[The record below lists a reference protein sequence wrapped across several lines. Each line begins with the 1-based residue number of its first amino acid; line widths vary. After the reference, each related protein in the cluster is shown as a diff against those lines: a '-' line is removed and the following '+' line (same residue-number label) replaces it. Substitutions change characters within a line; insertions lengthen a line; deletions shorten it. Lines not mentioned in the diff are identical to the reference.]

1 MLHKPHNDEYS
12 LKFLKGQSKMKKLLS
27 KTRAAADKYDMF
39 GQNEKIAVGVS
50 GGKDS
55 LMLLTLMA
63 AMREFHPSHFQLT
76 ALCLDPC
83 FGGIEA
89 DYSDIRSLCGELG
102 VPLVIRRS
110 RLGEVVFEERKETN
124 PCSLCARMRRG
135 ILHNMA
141 LEEGCTRLALGHH
154 LDDAAAT
161 FWMNLTAGGRIGC
174 FSPVTYLD
182 RKKIYLIR
190 PMIFCRES
198 EIKSAAAR
206 LELPVMKSKC
216 PADGC
221 TERKNSA
228 CMLRQLEKTYPGFI
242 EKIIAA
248 MQRDRI
254 SGW

>member
-1 MLHKPHNDEYS
+1 
-12 LKFLKGQSKMKKLLS
+12 MKKLLS
-27 KTRAAADKYDMF
+27 KTRAAADKYGML
-39 GQNEKIAVGVS
+39 GQHEKIAVGVS

-55 LMLLTLMA
+55 LMLLRLMA
-63 AMREFHPSHFQLT
+63 ALREFHPARFELT

-83 FGGIEA
+83 FGGQEA
-89 DYSDIRSLCGELG
+89 DYIAIEALCRELD
-102 VPLVIRRS
+102 VPIVIKRS
-110 RLGEVVFEERKETN
+110 RLGEIIFEERRESN

-141 LEEGCTRLALGHH
+141 LEQGCTRLALGHH

-161 FWMNLTAGGRIGC
+161 FWMNLTAGSRIAC

-182 RKKIYLIR
+182 RKGITLIR

-198 EIKSAAAR
+198 EIRAAASR
-206 LELPVMKSKC
+206 LALPVMKSPC

-221 TERKNSA
+221 TERRRASDT
-228 CMLRQLEKTYPGFI
+228 LRELEKNYPGLT

-248 MQRDRI
+248 MQQADI
-254 SGW
+254 SSWGNIQC

>member
-1 MLHKPHNDEYS
+1 
-12 LKFLKGQSKMKKLLS
+12 MKKLLS
-27 KTRAAADKYDMF
+27 KTRAAADKYCMF

-55 LMLLTLMA
+55 LMLLRLMA
-63 AMREFHPSHFQLT
+63 AMREFHPSHFELT
-76 ALCLDPC
+76 ALSLDPC
-83 FGGIEA
+83 FGGAES
-89 DYSDIRSLCGELG
+89 DYSGVASLCQEIG

-110 RLGEVVFEERKETN
+110 RLGEIIFEERKESS

-154 LDDAAAT
+154 MDDAAAT
-161 FWMNLTAGGRIGC
+161 FWMNLTSGSRIGS

-182 RKKIYLIR
+182 RKGIYLIR

-198 EIKSAAAR
+198 EIRAAANR
-206 LELPVMKSKC
+206 LNLPVMKSRC

-221 TERKNSA
+221 TQRTLA
-228 CMLRQLEKTYPGFI
+228 QDTIRRLEQQYPGLT
-242 EKIIAA
+242 ERIITAL
-248 MQRDRI
+248 QQGDI
-254 SGW
+254 SDWGTS